1 MSERL
6 RHPPSSLGQQD
17 FLKYYGGVYEHS
29 PWFAMQTWTEEPHE
43 ALDTI
48 DGLAGAMRRAVEKA
62 DDKAKLALISVHPDL
77 AGRVRM
83 SPESVSEQSSA
94 GLDHCTAE
102 ELAEF
107 RRLNRDY
114 IDRFGFPF
122 IKAVRGFTRQQIL
135 AEFRDRLANTPKD
148 EFRTALDEIHKIARL
163 RLSDLT

>member
-1 MSERL
+1 MSDRF
-6 RHPPSSLGQQD
+6 RAPPSTLDEQE
-17 FLKYYGGVYEHS
+17 FLRVYGGVYEHS
-29 PWFAMQTWTEEPHE
+29 PWFAMQAWRGGPRE
-43 ALDTI
+43 ALDTL
-48 DGLAGAMRRAVEKA
+48 DGLADALRRAVEGA
-62 DDKAKLALISVHPDL
+62 DDKAKLALIGVHPDL

-83 SPESVSEQSSA
+83 SPESVSEQTSA
-94 GLDHCTAE
+94 GLDHCTAG

-114 IDRFGFPF
+114 VDKFGFPF

-135 AEFRDRLANTPKD
+135 EEFRARVANEPRA